1 MVQFSAQST
10 QSTQL
15 SEGYAAFN
23 RANADENDP
32 NWSIVEELF
41 CEDRPNSDQP
51 EFPVWYAMDGERVFK
66 GRQAI
71 LGHLQSL
78 RADKTKATLLGV
90 GDHGNKSITLD
101 ITLGGTEGPHACA
114 DLVEFDESG
123 RITLF
128 RHCSTATHEHGQGP
142 PEGNSDPPSA

>member
-1 MVQFSAQST
+1 MVQFSAQSI
-10 QSTQL
+10 QSTRL

-23 RANADENDP
+23 RADADQNDP

-51 EFPVWYAMDGERVFK
+51 DFPVWYAMDHVTVHK

-71 LGHLQSL
+71 LAYLQSL
-78 RADKTKATLLGV
+78 RAANTKATLLGV

-101 ITLGGTEGPHACA
+101 ITLGGDPEAPHACA
-114 DLVEFDESG
+114 DIVEFDKSG
-123 RITLF
+123 RIEVF
-128 RHCSTATHEHGQGP
+128 RHCSTATHEDEH
-142 PEGNSDPPSA
+142 PEGHSDPTK